1 MIAQHRPD
9 IQMLGAVDV
18 LAAIDLGKGN
28 VARDSGL
35 TSWLGYALP
44 CLQVIPRGLLVSCV
58 FFLHLVLQCLP
69 TAVTDACIFTLSKLV
84 FCLFL
89 QNL

>member
-1 MIAQHRPD
+1 MIAVNLTGQQR
-9 IQMLGAVDV
+9 MLGAVDV

-44 CLQVIPRGLLVSCV
+44 CLQVIPRGNSSGSSPSSCS
-58 FFLHLVLQCLP
+58 LSDSSLP
-69 TAVTDACIFTLSKLV
+69 ST
-84 FCLFL
+84 
-89 QNL
+89 